1 MKTEDIKDV
10 SYIVYESTLA
20 RFDRVIKRLWIVILI
35 LVFLLVGTNIGWLYY
50 QSQFETVTE
59 TTQTVDQDTADGG
72 SNSFVGGDVN
82 GSSEDS
88 NGN

>member
-50 QSQFETVTE
+50 ESQFETVEE
-59 TTQTVDQDTADGG
+59 TQMVDQDTEGG
-72 SNSFVGGDVN
+72 VFICACS
-82 GSSEDS
+82 GSER
-88 NGN
+88 GLFFQR